1 MTRRL
6 LAEFIGTFFLV
17 LAGPGAIMVEG
28 LHPGAIGP
36 LGIAIAFGLI
46 VAIMVFILGP
56 VSGAYINPAVTIAAW
71 SVRRLPLSQVAS
83 YVVAQLSGAV
93 VAALA
98 LRALLGPVASN
109 GATIPHVAVA
119 AAFIVEAL
127 LSLLVILA
135 VLATDAGGSSRAGA
149 AVMIGMTIGLCAL
162 VGGPLTGAS
171 MNPARSFGPALVSGT
186 WTSHWVYWVAP
197 IGGMLL
203 GTGISRGLQRPG
215 GRSQFS
221 PSPD

>member
-1 MTRRL
+1 MSRRL

-36 LGIAIAFGLI
+36 LGIALAFGLI
-46 VAIMVFILGP
+46 VAIMVFTLGP
-56 VSGAYINPAVTIAAW
+56 VSGAHINPAVTIAAW
-71 SVRRLPLSQVAS
+71 SVRRLPFPQVAS
-83 YVVAQLSGAV
+83 YVIAQLSGAV
-93 VAALA
+93 VASLA
-98 LRALLGPVASN
+98 ARALLGPVASN
-109 GATIPHVAVA
+109 GATIPQVGVA

-127 LSLLVILA
+127 LSLLVILS
-135 VLATDAGGSSRAGA
+135 VLATDGAGSSRAGA

-186 WTSHWVYWVAP
+186 WTSHWLYWIAP

-203 GTGISRGLQRPG
+203 GTRLSRGLS
-215 GRSQFS
+215 SQQ
-221 PSPD
+221 PSP